1 MVQMIASAERA
12 GELDHMLERAANLQ
26 DKLLAGRI
34 ALALSLFEPL
44 MLVVM
49 GGMVLF
55 IVLAILMPI
64 LNLNQLVS

>member
-1 MVQMIASAERA
+1 
-12 GELDHMLERAANLQ
+12 MLERAAELQ
-26 DKLLAGRI
+26 EKLLAGRI

-49 GGMVLF
+49 GAVVLF

-64 LNLNQLVS
+64 LNLNQLVT